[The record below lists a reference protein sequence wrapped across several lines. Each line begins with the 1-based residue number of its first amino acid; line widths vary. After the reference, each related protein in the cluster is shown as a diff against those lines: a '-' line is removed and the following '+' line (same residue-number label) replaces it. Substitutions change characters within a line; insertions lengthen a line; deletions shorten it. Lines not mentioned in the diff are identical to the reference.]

1 MKKLI
6 IAMLALSLTA
16 AAHAQVNIRTN
27 QASTGVMVGSYGG
40 GIGGIFSYTAPIQAD
55 GLRRSGLGLLLDGE
69 LGGGVSDSNFTMAAD
84 IGLNLAFFLNSS
96 NYLYGGLGLGAQIL
110 PGSDFGVSGEIGYRF
125 NVNRTVL
132 FVEGGQHPGSSSY
145 LGVGMRF

>member
-1 MKKLI
+1 MKKLV
-6 IAMLALSLTA
+6 IAILALSLAA

-55 GLRRSGLGLLLDGE
+55 GLRRSGLGLLLDAE
-69 LGGGVSDSNFTMAAD
+69 LGGGLNNDFAMAAD
-84 IGLNLAFFLNSS
+84 IGLNLAFFMSRT
-96 NYLYGGLGLGAQIL
+96 NYIYGGLGLGAQIL

-125 NVNRTVL
+125 DVNSTVL
-132 FVEGGQHPGSSSY
+132 FVEAGQHPGGNSY